1 MKNEYNFNDLTFLV
15 CIKGRKHC
23 TDRLVNYINTIDTK
37 LNFFFADGSEFHQR
51 EIINKVSKN
60 HNVNYEKFEYDKDFD
75 SFIKKIYLSLKK
87 IKTKFF
93 CFWDTDDF
101 LNIEKVFFH
110 LEFLKN
116 NRDYVC
122 SIGKIVNF
130 NLVDNSSIEL
140 IGDQYSGQKTS
151 DFKKK
156 FVFDDFSCWEALH
169 YTEKM
174 LKILKSVSEAKFND
188 IRNISGAINQY
199 FQILGKMNYS
209 ADGIFILRQAN
220 TSSYSYYDI
229 EKNTSSGKLQAKVRS
244 VSIWKFLNILKSYK
258 IYKIILLES
267 NFRKKYKLFF
277 SYYIYYFKNL
287 FKFNIINDVKKIF
300 FFVIRKIGFTN
311 VNLKTRNFYKI
322 QNEEESSFYK
332 SCEEMASFG
341 NIKNV

>member
-60 HNVNYEKFEYDKDFD
+60 HNVNYETFEYDKDFD

-116 NRDYVC
+116 NTDYVC

-156 FVFDDFSCWEALH
+156 FVFDDFSCLEALH
-169 YTEKM
+169 NREKM
-174 LKILKSVSEAKFND
+174 LKILKPVSEAKFND
-188 IRNISGAINQY
+188 VRNISGAVNLY
-199 FQILGKMNYS
+199 FQILGKMNY
-209 ADGIFILRQAN
+209 
-220 TSSYSYYDI
+220 
-229 EKNTSSGKLQAKVRS
+229 
-244 VSIWKFLNILKSYK
+244 
-258 IYKIILLES
+258 
-267 NFRKKYKLFF
+267 
-277 SYYIYYFKNL
+277 
-287 FKFNIINDVKKIF
+287 
-300 FFVIRKIGFTN
+300 
-311 VNLKTRNFYKI
+311 
-322 QNEEESSFYK
+322 
-332 SCEEMASFG
+332 
-341 NIKNV
+341 